1 MNKKLGLGFV
11 VVTVV
16 TVVTV
21 VIFAGFFEKEK
32 AKINEFQI
40 KDSKGTPVV
49 EVNISGN
56 TDVDIALLKEMNEIA
71 CEHVAERQLKDGYEI
86 VQLKMADAYETPE
99 GGNYSIV
106 IYHKGKQIASES
118 FTCIGAY
125 LIITD
130 FEPSFEKYTIL
141 EEKYMDEMRISYKNI
156 GDLPAYVAE
165 IYLESEIGDVSRK
178 KVAKNSQLIE
188 PGEEVTLSG
197 KTFLQVSYYS
207 DPRISIILLDS
218 NGEPLCLP
226 RLWDKFLRY

>member
-1 MNKKLGLGFV
+1 
-11 VVTVV
+11 
-16 TVVTV
+16 
-21 VIFAGFFEKEK
+21 
-32 AKINEFQI
+32 
-40 KDSKGTPVV
+40 
-49 EVNISGN
+49 
-56 TDVDIALLKEMNEIA
+56 
-71 CEHVAERQLKDGYEI
+71 
-86 VQLKMADAYETPE
+86 
-99 GGNYSIV
+99 
-106 IYHKGKQIASES
+106 
-118 FTCIGAY
+118 
-125 LIITD
+125 
-130 FEPSFEKYTIL
+130 
-141 EEKYMDEMRISYKNI
+141 MRISYKNI